1 MHEDVIH
8 FLANFSED
16 KPGSNRTSEGR
27 NAHTEALVK
36 ALAHQLPS
44 SCFHVRI
51 PDHPLLLGIG
61 AQFEGY
67 RGKLTPCIFQTWG
80 CR

>member
-1 MHEDVIH
+1 MH

-16 KPGSNRTSEGR
+16 KPGSNSTSD
-27 NAHTEALVK
+27 AHDAQTEALVK

-61 AQFEGY
+61 AQFGGY
-67 RGKLTPCIFQTWG
+67 RGRLTPGVF
-80 CR
+80 